1 MQYNFINVLGTMK
14 EKEEEQ
20 EKVEKQ
26 EQPKT
31 HGGETVEEEEREV
44 KLKEK
49 KVIIIKCSE
58 YSIYYSKHT
67 YLSKCIHIQRCT

>member
-14 EKEEEQ
+14 EKEEEE

-31 HGGETVEEEEREV
+31 HGGETGWKRRRER
-44 KLKEK
+44 
-49 KVIIIKCSE
+49 
-58 YSIYYSKHT
+58 
-67 YLSKCIHIQRCT
+67 